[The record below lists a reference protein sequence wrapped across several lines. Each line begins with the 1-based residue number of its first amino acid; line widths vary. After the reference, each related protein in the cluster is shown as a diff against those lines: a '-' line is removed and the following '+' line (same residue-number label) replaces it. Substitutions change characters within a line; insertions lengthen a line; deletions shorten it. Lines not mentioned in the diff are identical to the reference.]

1 MAGKQRN
8 KEKDALSQFHEMELM
23 GICDYHEEGRN
34 DLTIKVALIF
44 YKTGNTSISIIL
56 LLFMVLSHKNVSLTN
71 FLYQ

>member
-34 DLTIKVALIF
+34 DLIIKVALIF
-44 YKTGNTSISIIL
+44 TKQVTL
-56 LLFMVLSHKNVSLTN
+56 
-71 FLYQ
+71 LYQ